1 MTEKLLSIKTKDDF
15 ILKTHVIPAAE
26 KPKGVIVYYH
36 GGGLISGSPTDLN
49 ENVIKVLTQ
58 SFHLVLAP
66 YRLAPESDFETIISD
81 AFAVFDEIAEL
92 YSDLPIFTFGRSSG
106 GYLAIQIAAHRKVKG
121 ILDFYG
127 YSQIDL
133 PEFRHE
139 HEIFKRKTSKLT
151 EPMIQLMLQS
161 SPITSG
167 PTQIRYPLY
176 LYTRGNA
183 LWYEYVGIEDA
194 AATFLNLSEAALKK
208 LPPIFIAHAVND
220 IDVPYSEALR
230 LHHSVVNSS
239 LVSIPTDE
247 HDFDRVM
254 TPKVA
259 EVYQKAVDFLIK
271 LLN

>member
-1 MTEKLLSIKTKDDF
+1 MTEKLISIKTKDNY
-15 ILKTHVIPAAE
+15 ILKTHLIQAVKE
-26 KPKGVIVYYH
+26 PKGVIVYYH

-49 ENVIKVLTQ
+49 ENIINILTQ

-92 YSDLPIFTFGRSSG
+92 YSNLPIFTFGRSSG
-106 GYLAIQIAAHRKVKG
+106 GYLAIQIANHRKVSG

-127 YSQIDL
+127 YSQIDIS
-133 PEFRHE
+133 EFRHE
-139 HEIFKRKTSKLT
+139 HEIFKRKTSKLS
-151 EPMIQLMLQS
+151 EPMIQLMIQS

-183 LWYEYVGIEDA
+183 LWYEYLGIEN
-194 AATFLNLSEAALKK
+194 ATATRFNLSNATLNN
-208 LPPIFIAHAVND
+208 LPPVFIAHAVND

-230 LHHSVVNSS
+230 LHQSVLNSL

-254 TPKVA
+254 TAEVT
-259 EVYQKAVDFLIK
+259 EVYQKAADFLK
-271 LLN
+271 GLLN